1 MVGVTVS
8 VVTCVCVCY
17 SCSTASCWLYRD
29 SLQALVVALLL
40 MQFLILLVTSSENYQ
55 SITTWRRS
63 VYCTLSSS
71 QSSHVWL
78 ISGSSFSVCL
88 VFMPLVLISCVNRY
102 VGKTGR
108 ASSASWSNKFV
119 SCDILLQIS
128 ASVTRKLSVLDSDK
142 QDFVGRDGSLMK
154 CCYILYKLMY
164 TLGRLVCRWQHH
176 CVFHYFEFSLITWDK
191 FRTDWS
197 LGPKLIGTHS
207 LILHWQNSLNC

>member
-8 VVTCVCVCY
+8 VVTCVCV
-17 SCSTASCWLYRD
+17 
-29 SLQALVVALLL
+29 LQL
-40 MQFLILLVTSSENYQ
+40 FNSILLTLPRLTTSSGGRSPADAVLDLAGDIIGKLPVNYNMEAVCVLYTLFI
-55 SITTWRRS
+55 SIITRLTYFWFVFQCVFS
-63 VYCTLSSS
+63 VYA
-71 QSSHVWL
+71 
-78 ISGSSFSVCL
+78 ISFN
-88 VFMPLVLISCVNRY
+88 FMHTRY
-102 VGKTGR
+102 AGKTGR

-191 FRTDWS
+191 FWTDWS